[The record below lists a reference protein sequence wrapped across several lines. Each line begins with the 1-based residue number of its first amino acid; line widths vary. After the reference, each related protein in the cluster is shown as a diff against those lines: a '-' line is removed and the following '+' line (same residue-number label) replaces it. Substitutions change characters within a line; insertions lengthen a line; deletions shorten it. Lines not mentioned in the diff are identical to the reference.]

1 MLVRFYENGYLKDLP
16 LLLALFFTLS
26 KAKGLSNTYAT

>member
-1 MLVRFYENGYLKDLP
+1 VVRFYENGYLKDQASATRP
-16 LLLALFFTLS
+16 LFTLS